1 MQMVSFYLIKCKELQ
16 YIIILHDMDRRI
28 KRESS
33 ESLEQ
38 SRCCKQ

>member
-16 YIIILHDMDRRI
+16 YILHDMDRRI

>member
-1 MQMVSFYLIKCKELQ
+1 MQMVSFYLITCKELQ
-16 YIIILHDMDRRI
+16 YILHDMGRRI

-33 ESLEQ
+33 ESPEQ

>member
-1 MQMVSFYLIKCKELQ
+1 MQMVSSDLIIRKELQ
-16 YIIILHDMDRRI
+16 DILYDMDRRI